1 MIDYLIGFYYIVKV
15 VFEDFN
21 YCERKEFLIVF
32 ILSIWIEEDINFI
45 DFFFVNGMFFVF
57 VMIVKNV
64 VFV

>member
-21 YCERKEFLIVF
+21 YYERKEFLIVF

-45 DFFFVNGMFFVF
+45 DFFFVNGMFFEY
-57 VMIVKNV
+57 VMKNV

>member
-1 MIDYLIGFYYIVKV
+1 MIDYLIGFYYNVKV

-32 ILSIWIEEDINFI
+32 ILSIWIEEDINF
-45 DFFFVNGMFFVF
+45 FFVNGMFFVY